1 MDRQKQETDRQG
13 QDTDSTERCAVA
25 VGASL
30 TMMVQKGVLCQDRKV
45 CCFRTER
52 CAVSGQKGML
62 FQDRKVC
69 CFRTERHAVSGAQ
82 DDGES
87 P

>member
-1 MDRQKQETDRQG
+1 MDRQTEMRHRYTDKTELRHMDRQKQETDRQG

-30 TMMVQKGVLCQDRKV
+30 TMMVQKGVLFQDRKA

-52 CAVSGQKGML
+52 CAVSG
-62 FQDRKVC
+62 
-69 CFRTERHAVSGAQ
+69 AQ